1 MFSSLEHR
9 DNFYVNLPSN
19 VPGLAQNNH
28 LAHFKVALPERIR
41 LRGAWE
47 VGLAEIFIPSYGF
60 NIKPTSHLRWSFT
73 QRVLVI
79 LEVRDRGDIYGSVF
93 PRVNISQ
100 KIT

>member
-19 VPGLAQNNH
+19 VPSLAQNNH
-28 LAHFKVALPERIR
+28 PAHFKVALPERIR

-47 VGLAEIFIPSYGF
+47 VGLAEIFILSYGF
-60 NIKPTSHLRWSFT
+60 NIKPPSHLQWSFT

-79 LEVRDRGDIYGSVF
+79 LRVRDGEDIYGSAF
-93 PRVNISQ
+93 PKVNIS
-100 KIT
+100 